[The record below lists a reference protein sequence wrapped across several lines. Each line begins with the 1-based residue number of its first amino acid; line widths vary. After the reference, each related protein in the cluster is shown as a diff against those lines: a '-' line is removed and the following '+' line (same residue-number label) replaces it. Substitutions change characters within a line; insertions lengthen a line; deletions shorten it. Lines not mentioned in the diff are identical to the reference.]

1 MSFKPCVILSFPRER
16 SMQGDSP
23 SERVRGA
30 LRSEAGESL
39 RQREHKQPQPDFAT
53 LGTLQEAERLTDL
66 VSDDVQG
73 GICNAVA
80 GARKLGGL
88 ADGRTLTF
96 AVRLCLALM
105 QLRTHP
111 ADLTLRL
118 ALEEWL
124 YQKGNGNG

>member
-1 MSFKPCVILSFPRER
+1 MNFRPAVIINLDAYRPKP
-16 SMQGDSP
+16 
-23 SERVRGA
+23 A
-30 LRSEAGESL
+30 A
-39 RQREHKQPQPDFAT
+39 QRKPDFTT
-53 LGTLQEAERLTDL
+53 LETLQEAERLTDL

-111 ADLTLRL
+111 ADLSLRL

>member
-1 MSFKPCVILSFPRER
+1 MSFRPSVIINLDAYRGKPAAPR
-16 SMQGDSP
+16 
-23 SERVRGA
+23 
-30 LRSEAGESL
+30 
-39 RQREHKQPQPDFAT
+39 QPDFAT

-66 VSDDVQG
+66 VSDDVQA

-88 ADGRTLTF
+88 ADGRTLSF
-96 AVRLCLALM
+96 SVRLCLALM

-118 ALEEWL
+118 AMEEWL
-124 YQKGNGNG
+124 YQKGNGA